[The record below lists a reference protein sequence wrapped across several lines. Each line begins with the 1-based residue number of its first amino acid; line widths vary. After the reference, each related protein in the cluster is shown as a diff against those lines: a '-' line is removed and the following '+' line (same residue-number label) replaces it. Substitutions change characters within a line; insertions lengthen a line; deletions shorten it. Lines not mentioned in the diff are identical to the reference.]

1 MPCLSAVSDV
11 STNAPNRPVKGE
23 MLSLPCSHDSYQP
36 TLQHLHLPGTVMT
49 LTLLCVVY
57 ACSHRHASQQPA
69 ESASD
74 LRVPGNREAATTV
87 LCHRI
92 TASHR
97 PPPPPGSHHHPHH
110 HHHHHQNAPTTT
122 ATAATTTTTATTTS
136 TATATATPTTTTTT
150 TMTTTV
156 RPRLRRRLLL
166 QTTK

>member
-110 HHHHHQNAPTTT
+110 HHHHQNAPTTT